1 MAVPAPLSP
10 PQLPDLD
17 FEAMTAEELIAWS
30 HQFFWP
36 RLCLTCSWQKQS
48 SVLVHMVAE
57 LGLRMDTV
65 ELDTHLFFRESYDT
79 RDRARRALPAEAHPA
94 LDPDRRRAAPRGG
107 GEPLGARPRPLLP
120 HPQGRAARAGA
131 RAV

>member
-1 MAVPAPLSP
+1 MAVRALSQ

-17 FEAMTAEELIAWS
+17 FEAMTAEELISWT

-36 RLCLTCSWQKQS
+36 RVCLTCSWQKQS

-65 ELDTHLFFRESYDT
+65 ELDTHLFFRESYEQEQVLAHLIDEVRQRDSLAEIAPLVST
-79 RDRARRALPAEAHPA
+79 RIDSVLHP
-94 LDPDRRRAAPRGG
+94 
-107 GEPLGARPRPLLP
+107 
-120 HPQGRAARAGA
+120 
-131 RAV
+131 